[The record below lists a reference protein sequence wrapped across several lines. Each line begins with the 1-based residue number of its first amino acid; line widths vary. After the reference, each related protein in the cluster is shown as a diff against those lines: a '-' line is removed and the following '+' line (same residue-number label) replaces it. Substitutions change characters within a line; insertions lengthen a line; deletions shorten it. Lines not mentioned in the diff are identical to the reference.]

1 MGGAL
6 MVAMPVQ
13 VWPRGGRYVSMSDE
27 TVNQIAK
34 RYSLQPREIVELNV
48 HRVEGLRAGAVLY
61 EGTVLQLPRPH
72 SHRSARYPGPFGRTR
87 TRPQSVDCRG
97 ATWNA
102 SLWRSS
108 FGTARV

>member
-1 MGGAL
+1 

-61 EGTVLQLPRPH
+61 EGTVLQLPH
-72 SHRSARYPGPFGRTR
+72 HQSHLPARYVGPFGRTR
-87 TRPQSVDCRG
+87 KRPDSVDSRE
-97 ATWNA
+97 ATWHA
-102 SLWRSS
+102 RLWWRLC
-108 FGTARV
+108 GKARV